1 MQCLAR
7 TGGADQQNVA
17 LAEFDVVC
25 LDLCVTDAL
34 VVVVNRHRKRA
45 LGLFLPDYVVVEK
58 RLDLG
63 GYGKLVAHGIA
74 RGFLGFFQDDVVTQV
89 DAFFADDHRRPGDKL
104 AHFML
109 VAALLG
115 LCEFGG
121 WLARADQRIMV
132 NRLPFSGRQPTQ
144 P

>member
-1 MQCLAR
+1 
-7 TGGADQQNVA
+7 
-17 LAEFDVVC
+17 
-25 LDLCVTDAL
+25 AL

-89 DAFFADDHRRPGDKL
+89 DAFIADEHRRPGDKL

-109 VAALLG
+109 VLATEGAMQGFIVTRTFSFGHRNFGSVSAAPHG
-115 LCEFGG
+115 RRENGG
-121 WLARADQRIMV
+121 WLARADQPNMEK
-132 NRLPFSGRQPTQ
+132 RLPYSGRQPTQ